1 MFNVPNNMEAI
12 LDEENVNDN
21 VCEVRSLRMEGIFE
35 NIFGFMYLTAVVI
48 KTL

>member
-1 MFNVPNNMEAI
+1 MEAI

-35 NIFGFMYLTAVVI
+35 KYFWVHVPHGCCDQNPLI
-48 KTL
+48 KT